1 MYPFGDFP
9 ANLAAFC
16 ALLRR
21 EYGFH
26 IGAGELIDAMRAIE
40 IVDVSDERAVR
51 AALRTVLTGTREDV
65 GIFDAAFDRFF
76 LSRPGVEER
85 QASELE
91 RDDEPHATDAGHEAA
106 REPRASAAE
115 SLEMS
120 DGGTGSASPSALD
133 DAGSEGDA
141 VARASYSP
149 LAVGDSAPP
158 EIVDVT
164 DEWIAA
170 ARVLIRRVRLM
181 RSRRWRPAP
190 KGRRFDLRR
199 TLRTSLQTGGEPI
212 AARWLAR
219 PRSQP
224 RFIVLI
230 DGSRSMGR
238 HAATALT
245 M

>member
-51 AALRTVLTGTREDV
+51 AALRTVLAGTREDV
-65 GIFDAAFDRFF
+65 NVFDAAFDKFF
-76 LSRPGVEER
+76 LSGRGYDIP
-85 QASELE
+85 ALELE
-91 RDDEPHATDAGHEAA
+91 RDRERHATEAVAGGHEAT

-115 SLEMS
+115 SLEIS
-120 DGGTGSASPSALD
+120 DGGIGSAAPEALD
-133 DAGSEGDA
+133 DTGRESLA

-149 LAVGDSAPP
+149 LAVDDSASPD
-158 EIVDVT
+158 IVDVS
-164 DEWIAA
+164 EAWIAA
-170 ARVLIRRVRLM
+170 ARALVRRVRLM
-181 RSRRWRPAP
+181 RSRRWRSAP

-199 TLRTSLQTGGEPI
+199 TLRTSLQTG
-212 AARWLAR
+212 
-219 PRSQP
+219 
-224 RFIVLI
+224 
-230 DGSRSMGR
+230 
-238 HAATALT
+238 
-245 M
+245 